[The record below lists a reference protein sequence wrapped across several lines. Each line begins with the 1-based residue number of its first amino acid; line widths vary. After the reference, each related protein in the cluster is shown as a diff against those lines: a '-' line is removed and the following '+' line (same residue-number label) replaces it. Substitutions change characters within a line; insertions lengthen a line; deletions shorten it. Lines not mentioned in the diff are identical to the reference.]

1 MIVLPAQVATLI
13 QENRSSRGVRT
24 APGAAPPLRRVVLRG
39 LGFASFALITVTL
52 GVVIVPL
59 ARLAARLRGR
69 PEQAVLRAQH
79 AIHRGMRLWVRWMD
93 RWDVVRVVTVKG
105 VEALRGPVVVVANHP
120 SLIDT
125 PILLNLMPQADLV
138 VNAAWGDNPV
148 LRGCVAGAEYLRVEH
163 GAVMVRHA
171 IERLHA
177 GRTLVVYP
185 EGSRTPTEGLRPF
198 ERGAAQIA
206 LLAGCDIV
214 PVVITVRPRTLMKG
228 QAFTDVPATC
238 PEWTVE
244 VGQPIR
250 PADHLHAGESA
261 SAAARRVTEVLQD
274 YFEKRWDRG
283 IC

>member
-1 MIVLPAQVATLI
+1 MIVLLAQVATLI
-13 QENRSSRGVRT
+13 QENRSSHT
-24 APGAAPPLRRVVLRG
+24 AAPGAAPPLRRVVLRG
-39 LGFASFALITVTL
+39 LGFATFALIAATL
-52 GVVIVPL
+52 GLVIVPAARRL
-59 ARLAARLRGR
+59 ARWSGH
-69 PEQAVLRAQH
+69 PEQAALRAQR
-79 AIHRGMRLWVRWMD
+79 AIHRGMRLWIRWMD
-93 RWDVVRVVTVKG
+93 AWDVLRASVHG
-105 VEALRGPVVVVANHP
+105 AEALRGPVVIVANHP

-125 PILLNLMPQADLV
+125 PILLSVMPQADLI

-148 LRGCVAGAEYLRVEH
+148 LRGCVEGAEYLRVEH

-177 GRTLVVYP
+177 GRSLVVYP
-185 EGSRTPTEGLRPF
+185 EGSRTPIEGLRPF

-228 QAFTDVPATC
+228 QGFADVPAFC

-244 VGQPIR
+244 VGSPIH
-250 PADHLHAGESA
+250 PADHVRAGESM
-261 SAAARRVTEVLQD
+261 SAAARRLTAALQEH
-274 YFEKRWDRG
+274 FEKRWDRG

>member
-1 MIVLPAQVATLI
+1 LFVQVATLI
-13 QENRSSRGVRT
+13 QENRGSRSVRA
-24 APGAAPPLRRVVLRG
+24 APGAAPPLWRVVLRG
-39 LGFASFALITVTL
+39 LGFATFGLIAATL
-52 GVVIVPL
+52 GTVIVPL
-59 ARLAARLRGR
+59 ARLVARWRGH
-69 PEQAVLRAQH
+69 PEQSVLRAQY
-79 AIHRGMRLWVRWMD
+79 AIHRGMRLWVRWMS
-93 RWDVVRVVTVKG
+93 RWDVLRIVSVQGREV
-105 VEALRGPVVVVANHP
+105 LRGPVVVVANHP

-125 PILLNLMPQADLV
+125 PILLSLMSQADLI

-148 LRGCVAGAEYLRVEH
+148 LRGCVKGGEYLRVEH

-171 IERLHA
+171 IERLRA

-185 EGSRTPTEGLRPF
+185 EGSRTPVEGLRPF

-228 QAFTDVPATC
+228 QAFADVPPSC

-244 VGQPIR
+244 VGEAIHPR
-250 PADHLHAGESA
+250 DHVREGESM
-261 SAAARRVTEVLQD
+261 SAASRRVTAVLQE